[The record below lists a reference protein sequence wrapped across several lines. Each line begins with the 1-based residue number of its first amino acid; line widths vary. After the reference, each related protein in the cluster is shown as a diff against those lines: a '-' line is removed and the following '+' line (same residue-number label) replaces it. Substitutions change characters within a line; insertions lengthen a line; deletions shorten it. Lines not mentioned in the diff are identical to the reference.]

1 MIAGTMDELT
11 KDEREALKAFKK
23 KLKATQLDE
32 DSRLGRSPLSG
43 SGGEKII
50 AITPPSG
57 HGKAVWESLAAKGY
71 LKRDGSFYE
80 LARWKEGNA

>member
-1 MIAGTMDELT
+1 MDELT

-23 KLKATQLDE
+23 KLKVTQLDD

-43 SGGEKII
+43 NGGEKII

-57 HGKAVWESLAAKGY
+57 HGKAVWEALASKGY

>member
-1 MIAGTMDELT
+1 MNDLS

-23 KLKATQLDE
+23 KLKSTQLDE

-43 SGGEKII
+43 SGGERII

-57 HGKAVWESLAAKGY
+57 HGKAIWEALASKGY

-80 LARWKEGNA
+80 LATWKAPGQ